1 MRPSFTL
8 TIAVGIALACAATAE
23 ARERPGFARNAT
35 NLAQDGP
42 SLSATVSQSGVAN
55 TAGIQQVGR
64 NNTGVIT
71 QTGENNTAC
80 LIQIGHNLS
89 GEITQTGG
97 QSTGLLQSRRGDRSI
112 PVELC
117 TAGLSPRNVLH
128 GFGEDDEVR
137 PDRHGRRARW
147 ESERSLGSEP

>member
-42 SLSATVSQSGVAN
+42 ALSATVSQSGVGN
-55 TAGIQQVGR
+55 VAGIQQVGR

-71 QTGENNTAC
+71 QTGDNNTAC
-80 LIQIGHNLS
+80 LIQVGRNLS

-97 QSTGLLQSRRGDRSI
+97 QSTGLLQSRRGDRVI

-117 TAGLSPRNVLH
+117 AAGLSPRAVLH
-128 GFGEDDEVR
+128 GLVRDGEAR
-137 PDRHGRRARW
+137 PDRHGRRGRW
-147 ESERSLGSEP
+147 ETERNLESEP